1 MPSYKGKIF
10 VIIGIVVVVGV
21 IIGVWKAPRGSKE
34 AGGLG
39 APVSSPQKEDTLRGN
54 LIIKGSDTILPLAQ
68 AWAEEFMRL
77 HPNVNISVTG
87 GGSGVGIS
95 ALLNGTCDIANASR
109 PMKPSE
115 LKEAEAKGM
124 KVKEI
129 EVAIDGISI
138 IVNPRNPIDYITL
151 EQLKGIYTG
160 KYGSWKDLGGIDAK
174 IIPVGRDTA
183 SGTYEM
189 FKEKVLGG
197 EDFSSSVIS
206 TPSNNAIAT
215 TVLQDIGAIGYV
227 GFAYAEEFAK
237 TGKVKVIPVAKDV
250 HSKPVMPSID
260 TIRQGSYPLFR
271 ELYNY
276 TRGEPQGLVKAYL
289 DFVLSPEGQQI
300 VSRIGFIPV
309 R

>member
-1 MPSYKGKIF
+1 MASQKSKIF
-10 VIIGIVVVVGV
+10 IILGIVVLAG
-21 IIGVWKAPRGSKE
+21 IIIAVWQASKGGKE

-39 APVSSPQKEDTLRGN
+39 APVSPQKGATLSGN
-54 LIIKGSDTILPLAQ
+54 LVIKGSDTILPLAQ
-68 AWAEEFMRL
+68 AWAEEFMKQ
-77 HPNVNISVTG
+77 HPDVNISVTG
-87 GGSGVGIS
+87 GGSGVGIA
-95 ALLNGTCDIANASR
+95 ALLEGTCDIADASR
-109 PMKPSE
+109 PMKPAE
-115 LKEAEAKGM
+115 LKEAEAKGI
-124 KVKEI
+124 KVKETVI
-129 EVAIDGISI
+129 AYDGISI
-138 IVNPRNPIDYITL
+138 IVNPKNPIDHITI

-160 KYGSWKDLGGIDAK
+160 KYKSWKELGGIDAK
-174 IIPVGRDTA
+174 IVAVGRDTA

-197 EDFSSSVIS
+197 EDFSPSVIS

-215 TVLQDIGAIGYV
+215 TVSQDIGAIGYV

-237 TGKVKVIPVAKDV
+237 TGKVKVIPVAKDA

-260 TIRQGSYPLFR
+260 AIKQGAYPLFR

-289 DFVLSPEGQQI
+289 DFALSPEGQQI
-300 VSRIGFIPV
+300 VSRVGYIPV